1 MITKELIGK
10 KIQQARIR
18 KHITQEELA
27 EAVELSSNYLSK
39 VERGLNMLNSVKFL
53 NIVDYLDIELSEF
66 GIYNQEIAEDN
77 FKELNDIIIKC
88 DNKTAKLIVNIA
100 KTIYNYK
107 IL

>member
-10 KIQQARIR
+10 KIQQARLR

-53 NIVDYLDIELSEF
+53 SIVDYLDIELSEF
-66 GIYNQEIAEDN
+66 GIYNQKISEDN
-77 FKELNDIIIKC
+77 YKELNDIIIKC
-88 DNKTAKLIVNIA
+88 DEKTAKLIINLA
-100 KTIYNYK
+100 NTIYNYK
-107 IL
+107 II